1 MNEGNHFGVI
11 CMKLVVPGRTNF

>member
-1 MNEGNHFGVI
+1 MNEGSHFGVI